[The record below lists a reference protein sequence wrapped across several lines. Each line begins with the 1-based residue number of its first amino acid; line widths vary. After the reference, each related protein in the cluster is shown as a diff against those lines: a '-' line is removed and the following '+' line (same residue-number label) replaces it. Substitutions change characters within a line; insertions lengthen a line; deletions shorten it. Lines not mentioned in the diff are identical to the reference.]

1 MGLRRKAQTLAA
13 EPQPHSTCGAE
24 LGEAREDRAHRT
36 ADRLRISANVTGDF
50 GNVTDPGL
58 GAGLRG

>member
-1 MGLRRKAQTLAA
+1 VAEGLDGDEWAA
-13 EPQPHSTCGAE
+13 HEFGGAD
-24 LGEAREDRAHRT
+24 LGDKRT
-36 ADRLRISANVTGDF
+36 NERLIEFVRISANVTGDF